1 MRGQRRQAVHRRQK
15 YRMNDYLSAR
25 PKPYILLC
33 LIGLGIFLIVVSGP
47 EVFPKKLIWNAS
59 SSIPI
64 GLYVVEKRMP
74 ARDDLVL
81 VSLPKWARIVAD
93 QRGYLPSN
101 IPALKRVSALLGD
114 TVCRFGRAILVNGTE
129 KAKARLSDNFA
140 RNMPVWYG
148 CRILS
153 EGQVFLLADHP
164 SSFDGRYFGVTET
177 ADILGVAKPIWI
189 SLN

>member
-1 MRGQRRQAVHRRQK
+1 
-15 YRMNDYLSAR
+15 MNDYLSAR

-33 LIGLGIFLIVVSGP
+33 LMVLGIFLIIVSGP
-47 EVFPKKLIWNAS
+47 EVLPKKLIWNAS

-64 GLYVVEKRMP
+64 GLYIVEKRMP
-74 ARDDLVL
+74 VRGDIVL
-81 VSLPKWARIVAD
+81 VNLPKWVRIMAD

-101 IPALKRVSALLGD
+101 VPALKRVSALSGD
-114 TVCRFGRAILVNGTE
+114 TVCRFGGTIFVNGSV
-129 KAKARLSDNFA
+129 KAKARSLDDLA
-140 RNMPVWYG
+140 RNMPVWSG
-148 CRILS
+148 CKLLG

-164 SSFDGRYFGVTET
+164 SSFDGRYFGVTEV